1 MGRPV
6 PLPAPPTHPQP
17 YARPLPHEPDRWRF
31 PKLAGRLVEIS
42 GTGDTAGLTVA
53 CGLVREA
60 QQRGEPAAWVTLA
73 RSTFFPPDAA
83 ESGVDLETL
92 IVIRV
97 PNAQAAARAA
107 DRLLRSNAFGLLIL
121 DLGTDAGIPA
131 PLLSRLSGLAMRHR
145 SAVILVTEKD
155 ETVPS
160 LGSLVSVRVEAR
172 RQRIAPDRF
181 RCRLVVHKDK
191 HAGPAWTHAEECR
204 GPAGLR

>member
-1 MGRPV
+1 M
-6 PLPAPPTHPQP
+6 PLPQTQP
-17 YARPLPHEPDRWRF
+17 YAQPLPHKADRWRF
-31 PKLAGRLVEIS
+31 PKLVGRLVEIS
-42 GTGDTAGLTVA
+42 GIGSTARLTVA
-53 CGLVREA
+53 CGLVLEA
-60 QQRGEPAAWVTLA
+60 QQRAEPVAWVTLA
-73 RSTFFPPDAA
+73 HSTFFPPDAA
-83 ESGVDLETL
+83 ESGVDLDAL
-92 IVIRV
+92 IIVRV

-131 PLLSRLSGLAMRHR
+131 PLLSRLSGLAMRHQ

-172 RQRIAPDRF
+172 RQRIGRDRF
-181 RCRLVVHKDK
+181 RYRLVVHKDK
-191 HAGPAWTHAEECR
+191 HAGPAWSHAEDCR

>member
-1 MGRPV
+1 M
-6 PLPAPPTHPQP
+6 PLPQPQP
-17 YARPLPHEPDRWRF
+17 HAQPLPHKADRWRF
-31 PKLAGRLVEIS
+31 PKLVGRLVEIS
-42 GTGDTAGLTVA
+42 GTGSTAGLTVA
-53 CGLVREA
+53 CGLVLEA
-60 QQRGEPAAWVTLA
+60 QRRAEPVAWVTLA

-83 ESGVDLETL
+83 ESGVDLDAL
-92 IVIRV
+92 IVVRV
-97 PNAQAAARAA
+97 PDAQAAARAA

-121 DLGTDAGIPA
+121 DLGTDTGIPA

-160 LGSLVSVRVEAR
+160 LGSLVSVRVAAR
-172 RQRIAPDRF
+172 RQKIARDRF

-191 HAGPAWTHAEECR
+191 HAGPAWGHAEDYR

>member
-1 MGRPV
+1 MGRPAA
-6 PLPAPPTHPQP
+6 LPVPPTHPQP
-17 YARPLPHEPDRWRF
+17 SARPLPREPGRWRF

-60 QQRGEPAAWVTLA
+60 QHRGEPAAWVTLT

-83 ESGVDLETL
+83 EGGVDLEAL

-172 RQRIAPDRF
+172 RQKIAPDRF

-191 HAGPAWTHAEECR
+191 QAGPAWTHAEECR